1 MSRNRTSLLA
11 LAVALTLAA
20 CGQKAPA
27 DTMASAPAAT
37 PAATPANAAAVVP
50 VTAPAGTS
58 PAAAGSLPK
67 PEELVT
73 PAEAASLLGDAAT
86 LEVHN
91 MQAIYPGSVD
101 FAYQTKKIQILAAA
115 FYPQGGAEMF
125 ENMKKSLS
133 VPGRH
138 PLLFC
143 SVGDSCFKT
152 GEGMVHVLKGGT
164 YFTLSWETAGAGKL
178 EELGKTVA
186 GRIL

>member
-1 MSRNRTSLLA
+1 MHPKTTSFLA
-11 LAVALTLAA
+11 LAVALTLAG

-27 DTMASAPAAT
+27 DTTASAPAAT
-37 PAATPANAAAVVP
+37 SASAVAATPAAAP
-50 VTAPAGTS
+50 GGPA
-58 PAAAGSLPK
+58 PAAASSLPK

-73 PAEAASLLGDAAT
+73 PAEAASLLGAEAT

-91 MQAIYPGSVD
+91 MQAAYPGSVD
-101 FAYQTKKIQILAAA
+101 FAYQTKKIQILSAA

-133 VPGRH
+133 APGSR
-138 PLLFC
+138 PLLPC

-178 EELGKTVA
+178 EELGKTVV
-186 GRIL
+186 GRIP

>member
-1 MSRNRTSLLA
+1 VF
-11 LAVALTLAA
+11 AVALTVAG

-27 DTMASAPAAT
+27 DTVASAPAAAT
-37 PAATPANAAAVVP
+37 PNAPAAVPAS
-50 VTAPAGTS
+50 APAGAP
-58 PAAAGSLPK
+58 PAAVSALPK

-73 PAEAASLLGDAAT
+73 PAEAASLLGDEAT

-91 MQAIYPGSVD
+91 MQAAYPGSVD
-101 FAYQTKKIQILAAA
+101 FAYQTKKIQILSVAV
-115 FYPQGGAEMF
+115 YPQGGAEMF

-138 PLLFC
+138 PLVSC

-152 GEGMVHVLKGGT
+152 GESMVHALKGGT

-178 EELGKTVA
+178 EELGKTVS
-186 GRIL
+186 GRIP